1 MIDHSDDC
9 PFFAG
14 NFFLLN
20 GAPLKILEAG
30 ATKNVSN
37 APKFPW
43 VLKLAV
49 DTARQVIHIAVNN
62 SDLDKQIERCEQS
75 EHSEC

>member
-30 ATKNVSN
+30 ATKNISN

-43 VLKLAV
+43 VLKLEV
-49 DTARQVIHIAVNN
+49 NTKRGIVHIAASNE
-62 SDLDKQIERCEQS
+62 DLCLQVAIPPERRI
-75 EHSEC
+75 